1 MKRLID
7 DIMSLLRSA
16 KEYVC
21 SLNMSDTVKVRYTIN
36 QLIKDVVLGEQMQG
50 SGVAQCMRVF

>member
-1 MKRLID
+1 
-7 DIMSLLRSA
+7 MSLLRSA
-16 KEYVC
+16 KEYVF